1 MKTNYKK
8 LKKKILYFD
17 NLAFQKESLNLLKK
31 NFTLEKFENLK
42 KKDFDKIISILIPMD
57 NFYSSQFFSRFKNLR
72 SIVTPTTGDIH
83 LDKKF
88 LKRSN
93 IKVINLKEDRLK
105 LKKVTST
112 SELTLGLILN
122 LTRNITRIHEKFK
135 KNRIFRKYDHL
146 LSNKMFTLGVMG
158 MGRIGQHVADR
169 AAALGFNVIYF
180 DPNIKYKQYQ
190 KIRNFNKFIKKTNI
204 LTLHFHYQKKYKEKF
219 NIKIFKNLKKPSYFI
234 NTSRGEL
241 VKENDLI
248 LSLKK
253 KIILGA
259 GLDVLKNEHTKK
271 FRNNPKSNSLFNF
284 YLKNKKENLFI
295 TPKQGGS
302 NKSAW
307 ELTERIIINKLIK
320 YEKNKI

>member
-1 MKTNYKK
+1 M
-8 LKKKILYFD
+8 KKKILYFD
-17 NLAFQKESLNLLKK
+17 NLVFQKESLSLLRK
-31 NFTLEKFENLK
+31 NFILKRFKNLT
-42 KKDFDKIISILIPMD
+42 KKDFDQIVSILIPMD
-57 NFYSSQFFSRFKNLR
+57 NFYSSQFFNRFKNLR
-72 SIVTPTTGDIH
+72 SVVTPTTGDIH
-83 LDKKF
+83 LDNKF
-88 LKRSN
+88 LKKSN
-93 IKVINLKEDRLK
+93 IKVINLKDDKLK

-122 LTRNITRIHEKFK
+122 LTRNITQIHKTFK
-135 KNRIFRKYDHL
+135 NNRIFKKYDHF

-169 AAALGFNVIYF
+169 AAALGFKVIYF
-180 DPNIKYKQYQ
+180 DPYIKYKKHQ
-190 KIRNFNKFIKKTNI
+190 KIENFNKFIKRTNI
-204 LTLHFHYQKKYKEKF
+204 LSLHFHYQKKYNKKF
-219 NIKIFKNLKKPSYFI
+219 DIKIFRNLKKPSYFI
-234 NTSRGEL
+234 NTSRGEF
-241 VKENDLI
+241 VKESDLI

-271 FRNNPKSNSLFNF
+271 FRNNPKSNSLLNF
-284 YLKNKKENLFI
+284 YLKNKNENLFI

-307 ELTERIIINKLIK
+307 ELTEKIIINKLIK